1 MNQSNQSLAI
11 EWESRIFMLFSLL
24 LSHGW
29 SHEIPPWRFLVLS
42 HTFFLLIRY
51 KDKMNQSSNQIHKSL
66 KNLLSPSFYVWLS
79 IERER
84 LYPSVQYQSKHRNAW
99 LLRLDMSGL
108 AFVDWCYYFYCNY
121 TNSMRIKLFFYRRS
135 SKQERMGHLETC
147 GNSSNF
153 NQQWYALFTLQIHCI
168 SWKVLGLLLSIPG
181 LSSVSNGKSSC
192 LLLLTQ
198 ISKVAF
204 VWLNVSVAIPNF
216 LTVSKSFISC
226 LDFWREGSPF
236 CMKERRQR
244 EYFNWYHKN
253 GYSFFLQCRCEAII
267 GEEMPCTYPYHCIR

>member
-1 MNQSNQSLAI
+1 MKNIYEWIHRINHRIMNQSNQSLAI

-108 AFVDWCYYFYCNY
+108 AFVDWCYYFYCKIAIAWESIFYSIARAQSKNEWV
-121 TNSMRIKLFFYRRS
+121 TLKLWPAETTLNSTK
-135 SKQERMGHLETC
+135 
-147 GNSSNF
+147 
-153 NQQWYALFTLQIHCI
+153 
-168 SWKVLGLLLSIPG
+168 
-181 LSSVSNGKSSC
+181 
-192 LLLLTQ
+192 
-198 ISKVAF
+198 
-204 VWLNVSVAIPNF
+204 
-216 LTVSKSFISC
+216 
-226 LDFWREGSPF
+226 
-236 CMKERRQR
+236 
-244 EYFNWYHKN
+244 
-253 GYSFFLQCRCEAII
+253 
-267 GEEMPCTYPYHCIR
+267 